1 MNTKMRITI
10 KYMRNM
16 LILAG
21 LCYLSYY
28 ICVKASFF
36 MHTIIGGF
44 MGLACIYSL
53 TTLPAEFVRLIEIW
67 TSSDPAALEKI
78 HEQQRLRD

>member
-1 MNTKMRITI
+1 MNIKMRITI

-36 MHTIIGGF
+36 MHTIVGGF
-44 MGLACIYSL
+44 MVLPCIYAL
-53 TTLPAEFVRLIEIW
+53 TTTPVEFARLIEIW
-67 TSSDPAALEKI
+67 TSSDPATLEKI